1 MGIRKHA
8 SKALWFL
15 LVDSRLRICN
25 AREKPC
31 VVCYQQTYPHY
42 PQVRMA
48 RGCGFLVTI
57 VGFWVRVK
65 FLEEFLRE
73 NFGLAISAIT

>member
-1 MGIRKHA
+1 
-8 SKALWFL
+8 
-15 LVDSRLRICN
+15 
-25 AREKPC
+25 
-31 VVCYQQTYPHY
+31 
-42 PQVRMA
+42 MA